1 MLKFS
6 AVNAE
11 ETDTGGRPPTFRLVN
26 ALQSYP
32 CAIRARN
39 LHGII
44 SLYKTCR
51 GGSRNWLVNPC
62 RGCRRHPAGQALRRA
77 DDTLNPFQTGLGA
90 VRSRKSRAIERRRV
104 A

>member
-11 ETDTGGRPPTFRLVN
+11 ETETGGRPSTIRLVN

-32 CAIRARN
+32 CAIRVRN
-39 LHGII
+39 PHGII
-44 SLYKTCR
+44 SLYKTYR

-62 RGCRRHPAGQALRRA
+62 PGCRRHPAGQALRRA
-77 DDTLNPFQTGLGA
+77 NVAPNPFQTALSA
-90 VRSRKSRAIERRRV
+90 VRSRKSRAI
-104 A
+104 

>member
-1 MLKFS
+1 MLKFRV
-6 AVNAE
+6 VNAE
-11 ETDTGGRPPTFRLVN
+11 ETDTGGRSATIRLVN

-44 SLYKTCR
+44 SLYKTYR
-51 GGSRNWLVNPC
+51 GGCRNWLVNTC
-62 RGCRRHPAGQALRRA
+62 RGCRRHPAGQTLRGA
-77 DDTLNPFQTGLGA
+77 NYALNPFQTGLGA
-90 VRSRKSRAIERRRV
+90 VRGRKSRAIERRRG

>member
-1 MLKFS
+1 MLEFS

-11 ETDTGGRPPTFRLVN
+11 ETDTGGRPATIRLVN

-32 CAIRARN
+32 FAILARN

-44 SLYKTCR
+44 SLYKTYR
-51 GGSRNWLVNPC
+51 VGSRNWLVNPC
-62 RGCRRHPAGQALRRA
+62 RGRRRHPAAQALRRA
-77 DDTLNPFQTGLGA
+77 NDALNPFQTALGA
-90 VRSRKSRAIERRRV
+90 VRGRKSRAIERRRV